1 MATKEERQKER
12 EKKLK
17 KKAKEGFAASY
28 SKLQAPSGG
37 WSTDKDIRQK
47 QRREASLA
55 KTKRGKAI
63 KPSLQNRDIPP
74 IKKPVTKIKGIS
86 KEDAKKQFEKDLKA
100 QKADTP
106 PRGFASWGQY
116 FDSHFKPSGA
126 GTTFH
131 HPKSKIEYKS
141 LRAARK
147 AAKEDGRKGFSFKG
161 KNYHTKL
168 LGSRVDWMG
177 I

>member
-1 MATKEERQKER
+1 MATKEERQEAR

-17 KKAKEGFAASY
+17 KKANEGVSTSY

-37 WSTDKDIRQK
+37 WSTDKDTRQK

-55 KTKRGKAI
+55 KTKKGKKDV
-63 KPSLQNRDIPP
+63 KPKRDILP
-74 IKKPVTKIKGIS
+74 ITKIKGIS

-131 HPKSKIEYKS
+131 HPKSTIEHTS
-141 LRAARK
+141 LRQARDVAK
-147 AAKEDGRKGFSFKG
+147 ADDRKFFSFKG
-161 KNYHTKL
+161 KKYYTKL
-168 LGSRVDWMG
+168 LGSSVDFKG

>member
-126 GTTFH
+126 GTSTSK
-131 HPKSKIEYKS
+131 PKQKSKIEFGS
-141 LRAARK
+141 LREAKKSARSNNK
-147 AAKEDGRKGFSFKG
+147 KTFWFRG
-161 KNYHTKL
+161 KQYPTNGL
-168 LGSRVDWMG
+168 
-177 I
+177 

>member
-1 MATKEERQKER
+1 MATKEERQEAR

-17 KKAKEGFAASY
+17 KKAKEGASASY

-55 KTKRGKAI
+55 KTKKGAEAI
-63 KPSLQNRDIPP
+63 KPKRDIPP
-74 IKKPVTKIKGIS
+74 ITKIKGIS

-126 GTTFH
+126 GTSTSK
-131 HPKSKIEYKS
+131 PKQKSKIEFGS
-141 LRAARK
+141 LREAKKSARSNNK
-147 AAKEDGRKGFSFKG
+147 KTFWFRG
-161 KNYHTKL
+161 KQYPTNGL
-168 LGSRVDWMG
+168 
-177 I
+177 